1 MPGGLQIGS
10 IGVPRIAGID
20 VPDKKKILF
29 ALQYIHGI
37 GPKFAKEI
45 LAEAGVDP
53 DQRATDVD
61 ESKLAQINAIIDG
74 NYIVEGALRRQVQ
87 QNIQRLKDIR
97 SYRSDRHRKGLPCR
111 GQRTQSNARTR
122 KGKKKTVAGKKGVK
136 AKG

>member
-1 MPGGLQIGS
+1 MA
-10 IGVPRIAGID
+10 RIAGID

-37 GPKFAKEI
+37 GPKFAAQI

-53 DQRATDVD
+53 DQRSNDVD
-61 ESKLAQINAIIDG
+61 EAKLAQINAIIDS
-74 NYIVEGALRRQVQ
+74 NYLVEGALRRQVQ

-97 SYRSDRHRKGLPCR
+97 SYRGERHRKNLPVR

-136 AKG
+136 AK